1 MKTNSLNITLKEPEL
16 LSLVLK
22 PKNTFTLG
30 LQTPV
35 SGAKSYEKLTDKPSI
50 NGITLSG
57 NLSSAELSLAPSS
70 VKTTSEWNLLPT
82 YIPALGEIVIYT
94 DRNTIGD
101 VVYQG
106 IKIGD
111 GLAYVV
117 DLPFV
122 GDDVY
127 QMIINRIEDHVNNT
141 NIHVTQDEKNK
152 WNNKLNYSI
161 NDEELIFNT
170 Q

>member
-1 MKTNSLNITLKEPEL
+1 M
-16 LSLVLK
+16 
-22 PKNTFTLG
+22 
-30 LQTPV
+30 
-35 SGAKSYEKLTDKPSI
+35 
-50 NGITLSG
+50 
-57 NLSSAELSLAPSS
+57 
-70 VKTTSEWNLLPT
+70 PT

-94 DRNTIGD
+94 DRNTIGN

-127 QMIINRIEDHVNNT
+127 QMILNRIEDHVNNT
-141 NIHVTQDEKNK
+141 NIHVTQDEKNR

-161 NDEELIFNT
+161 NNEELIFNT
-170 Q
+170 QQDKDNKSNWTTYIIKAFSFAKYEDKQ